1 MSSEDQQGR
10 VAGRIALVIR
20 AARIRCNAILPA
32 FIDTQILDP
41 LMPSTDPETRKKVLD
56 KLACQIPL
64 GLVGDPEDV
73 ASDESRFMT
82 GSSLLLDGGI
92 SAR

>member
-10 VAGRIALVIR
+10 VAGRIAETTR
-20 AARIRCNAILPA
+20 AEWRIP
-32 FIDTQILDP
+32 
-41 LMPSTDPETRKKVLD
+41 KKVLG
-56 KLACQIPL
+56 KLARQIPL
-64 GLVGDPEDV
+64 GFVGDPEDL
-73 ASDESRFMT
+73 ASDESKIMT